1 MAVRALEY
9 SEASERKIDRLFI
22 EQHIDSLSK
31 EDHIYIFKIV
41 RPYINKNA
49 TSEQDTIV
57 DLSRLPDNILMEV
70 KNMVEVCIYNNK
82 RKEDIGKYSNEHE
95 NNMARLE
102 KNLVQRSKNQPF
114 LGTIK
119 QHPINWNAVLR
130 AFLAFLKFHSFYLP
144 TLDYSI

>member
-9 SEASERKIDRLFI
+9 KEPSERKIDKLYI

-41 RPYINKNA
+41 RPYINHNA
-49 TSEQDTIV
+49 TTEQDTIV

-82 RKEDIGKYSNEHE
+82 RKEDIGKYNNEHE
-95 NNMARLE
+95 SNMARLE
-102 KNLVQRSKNQPF
+102 KDLVQRSKNQKF

-119 QHPINWNAVLR
+119 H
-130 AFLAFLKFHSFYLP
+130 HSLN
-144 TLDYSI
+144 

>member
-9 SEASERKIDRLFI
+9 SEVSERKIDRLFI
-22 EQHIDSLSK
+22 EQYIDTLSK

-41 RPYINKNA
+41 RPYINQN
-49 TSEQDTIV
+49 TTTEQDTIV

-119 QHPINWNAVLR
+119 QHNIN
-130 AFLAFLKFHSFYLP
+130 
-144 TLDYSI
+144 

>member
-22 EQHIDSLSK
+22 EQHVDSLSK

-119 QHPINWNAVLR
+119 QHSIN
-130 AFLAFLKFHSFYLP
+130 
-144 TLDYSI
+144 

>member
-9 SEASERKIDRLFI
+9 SEASERKIDKLFI

-41 RPYINKNA
+41 RPYINQNA
-49 TSEQDTIV
+49 TTEQDTIV
-57 DLSRLPDNILMEV
+57 DLSHLPDNILMEV

-82 RKEDIGKYSNEHE
+82 RKEDIGKYNSEHE

-102 KNLVQRSKNQPF
+102 KDLVQRAKNQTM
-114 LGTIK
+114 LCTIMPK
-119 QHPINWNAVLR
+119 SLN
-130 AFLAFLKFHSFYLP
+130 
-144 TLDYSI
+144 

>member
-22 EQHIDSLSK
+22 EQHIDSLLK

-41 RPYINKNA
+41 RPYISESA
-49 TSEQDTIV
+49 TTEQDTIV

-82 RKEDIGKYSNEHE
+82 RKEDIGKYNNEHE
-95 NNMARLE
+95 NTMAKLE
-102 KNLVQRSKNQPF
+102 KDLVQRSKNQSF
-114 LGTIK
+114 LGHIK
-119 QHPINWNAVLR
+119 QHTIN
-130 AFLAFLKFHSFYLP
+130 
-144 TLDYSI
+144 